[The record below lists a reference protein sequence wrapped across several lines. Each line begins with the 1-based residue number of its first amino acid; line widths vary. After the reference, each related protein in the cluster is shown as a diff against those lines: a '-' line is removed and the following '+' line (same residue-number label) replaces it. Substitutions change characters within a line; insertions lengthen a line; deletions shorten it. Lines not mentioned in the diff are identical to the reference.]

1 MRYDKGMKT
10 CYAKFDVSGVFR
22 CPLCMAPLTLSGQS
36 LLCANGHCFDV
47 SAKGYVNLAAGRG
60 QSVKYDKALFE
71 SRGALLRDGFYAHVL
86 DAVTGA
92 LALDVPRRV
101 LDAGCGEGYYARAL
115 TQRLGAEL
123 YAFDLSRD
131 AVMLAA
137 RGGSLVRLM
146 VADMTNIPLQ
156 TGTMDAVLDAFSP
169 AHYGEYARVL
179 KPGGLL
185 VKVIP
190 APEHL
195 LELRRI
201 AKGQLSREA
210 YESGR
215 DVEAHF
221 SLHFHLFETREIAR
235 TLPLDTVQ
243 RAHLVRMTPLLF
255 GVDAASLP
263 LESLNEITIAARL
276 LIGRVQPEACET
288 TAK

>member
-1 MRYDKGMKT
+1 MRYDKDMKT
-10 CYAKFDVSGVFR
+10 CYAKFDVPGVFR
-22 CPLCMAPLTLSGQS
+22 CPLCMAPLALSGQS

-71 SRGALLRDGFYAHVL
+71 SRGALLRDGFYVHVL
-86 DAVTGA
+86 DAVVGV
-92 LALDVPRRV
+92 LASGVPRRV

-115 TQRLGAEL
+115 AQRLGAEL

-131 AVMLAA
+131 AIMLAA
-137 RGGSLVRLM
+137 RGGSPVRLM

-156 TGTMDAVLDAFSP
+156 TGTIDAVLDAFSP

-195 LELRRI
+195 FELRRI
-201 AKGQLSREA
+201 AKGQLSRES
-210 YESGR
+210 YESSPRCGGIFFFTFPSAR
-215 DVEAHF
+215 NAGGCAH
-221 SLHFHLFETREIAR
+221 
-235 TLPLDTVQ
+235 
-243 RAHLVRMTPLLF
+243 
-255 GVDAASLP
+255 AA
-263 LESLNEITIAARL
+263 A
-276 LIGRVQPEACET
+276 
-288 TAK
+288 

>member
-1 MRYDKGMKT
+1 MVAETNVAVVLAALFGACLGFIPYNMNP
-10 CYAKFDVSGVFR
+10 AKIFMGDTGATF
-22 CPLCMAPLTLSGQS
+22 LGYILATLS
-36 LLCANGHCFDV
+36 
-47 SAKGYVNLAAGRG
+47 
-60 QSVKYDKALFE
+60 
-71 SRGALLRDGFYAHVL
+71 
-86 DAVTGA
+86 VTGLFKMYA
-92 LALDVPRRV
+92 IISFAVPF
-101 LDAGCGEGYYARAL
+101 LI
-115 TQRLGAEL
+115 LGVPIFDICF
-123 YAFDLSRD
+123 AF
-131 AVMLAA
+131 
-137 RGGSLVRLM
+137 
-146 VADMTNIPLQ
+146 
-156 TGTMDAVLDAFSP
+156 
-169 AHYGEYARVL
+169 
-179 KPGGLL
+179 
-185 VKVIP
+185 
-190 APEHL
+190 
-195 LELRRI
+195 LRRI